1 MAAAPSGPAPT
12 VIVAGLGPADATLM
26 PPLVRARLG
35 SGRWWL
41 RTLRHPAAS
50 EVDAVGSFDSFYD
63 DSDTF
68 EHTYERI
75 AAALIADATEHGVVG
90 YAVPGSAL
98 VLERT
103 VELLGEAARRGE
115 IQLDVLPAMSFL
127 DLAWA
132 VLGVDPVTAGVR
144 LVDGHRFATDAA
156 GERGPLLVAHA
167 HSRAVLSDIK
177 LAVLDQPTSDPDGEV
192 HVLHHLGLA
201 DQRVSV
207 TTWADLDRG
216 DDPDHLTTLWVP
228 HLNVPVASSMQ
239 RLSEVVAEAA
249 PRRVDQARPAAL
261 ANEIVAAAGEVQQR
275 LVAFDDESGEGAE
288 PLCEALGRVLGGV
301 AGVARLG
308 EAAGWFSLADI
319 ADVAASGV
327 VAVSGVAAGRPAPD
341 PTGPAGPTQP

>member
-1 MAAAPSGPAPT
+1 MGAAPSGSAPT
-12 VIVAGLGPADATLM
+12 VTVAGLGPADAALM
-26 PPLVRARLG
+26 PPLVRDRLG

-41 RTLRHPAAS
+41 RTRRHPAAS
-50 EVDAVGSFDSFYD
+50 EVSALGSFDSFYD

-75 AAALIADATEHGVVG
+75 AAALIAEATEHGAVG

-115 IQLDVLPAMSFL
+115 IDLEVLPAMSFL

-132 VLGVDPVTAGVR
+132 AVGVDPVTAGVR

-156 GERGPLLVAHA
+156 GERGPLLVAHTHA
-167 HSRAVLSDIK
+167 RAVLSDIK

-192 HVLHHLGLA
+192 HVLHHLGLD

-216 DDPDHLTTLWVP
+216 DEPDHLTTLWVP
-228 HLNVPVASSMQ
+228 HLNVPVAASIQ
-239 RLSEVVAEAA
+239 GLAEAVAGEQPHRPEVAEAS
-249 PRRVDQARPAAL
+249 AL
-261 ANEIVAAAGEVQQR
+261 GAELRASADAVSHSLA
-275 LVAFDDESGEGAE
+275 AFDLDSGDGADR
-288 PLCEALGRVLGGV
+288 LCAALGRELGGV
-301 AGVARLG
+301 ARAARLA
-308 EAAGWFSLADI
+308 ERAGWFSLAEI
-319 ADVAASGV
+319 ADVAAARASGV
-327 VAVSGVAAGRPAPD
+327 EPADD
-341 PTGPAGPTQP
+341 PPESTHPAGS